1 MSAETL
7 NELLSGLLGLLCIL
21 VLVVSLVQ
29 LYRAKKRPPQ
39 VEQARVALKACRAM
53 LIRTGRRDWR
63 NKPHYYVRFEME
75 GGTVDLLCPGEI
87 YALLEEG
94 QEGELIWKQ
103 GRVMEFHKH
112 QR

>member
-39 VEQARVALKACRAM
+39 VEQARVALKAGRAM

-63 NKPHYYVRFEME
+63 NKPQVPSTITTAITRLTTGSSHTQPNCR
-75 GGTVDLLCPGEI
+75 
-87 YALLEEG
+87 
-94 QEGELIWKQ
+94 
-103 GRVMEFHKH
+103 
-112 QR
+112 